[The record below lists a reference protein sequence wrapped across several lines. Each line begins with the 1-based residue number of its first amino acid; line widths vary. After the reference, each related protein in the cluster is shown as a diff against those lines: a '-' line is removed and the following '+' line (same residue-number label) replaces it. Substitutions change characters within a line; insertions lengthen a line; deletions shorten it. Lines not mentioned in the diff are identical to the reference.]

1 MSESLTMPV
10 PEELWSSGCVI
21 DLEKVNKKTE
31 LADLYAS
38 IHWVDPLDNSTKLLK
53 LGIHVERVHGSYG
66 PVTMTVFCP
75 YQVVNHSRLDLKLHT
90 TAAKTVGLFRV
101 TQPVDLRYA
110 DLDTVYPETVDLF
123 SPMTGAEETVVETED
138 GLVSG
143 PFSLLAAPPLAV
155 IPLFLKSDSKQQ
167 HPVHE
172 LSLRWEWGDAE
183 NRTKRFIL
191 EPMFEFI
198 NKTPVPLL
206 LAKVQ
211 QATEKP
217 SKEHTH
223 TLQAGL
229 AMPYNDALGSQL
241 WKIKLAAIDG
251 EHAAH
256 YLHTNLTLGVLP
268 LGLSPALLS
277 QRACSMV
284 CSVLWTLASCLSQYR
299 APLEVG

>member
-1 MSESLTMPV
+1 MPV

-21 DLEKVNKKTE
+21 DLTKVNKKTE

-38 IHWVDPLDNSTKLLK
+38 VHWIDPIDNSTKLLK

-75 YQVVNHSRLDLKLHT
+75 YQIVNHSRLSLSLHT

-101 TQPVDLRYA
+101 SQPIDLRDIDA
-110 DLDTVYPETVDLF
+110 SATYPETIDLF
-123 SPMTGAEETVVETED
+123 SPMTGAEETVVETEQ

-143 PFSLLAAPPLAV
+143 PFSLLAAPTLAV
-155 IPLFLKSDSKQQ
+155 IPLYQKSDSKQR

-172 LSLRWEWGDAE
+172 LALRWEWGDAD

-191 EPMFEFI
+191 EPMFEFF

-211 QATEKP
+211 QADEVP
-217 SKEHTH
+217 SKDHAH
-223 TLQAGL
+223 TLKAGIS
-229 AMPYNDALGSQL
+229 MPYNDARGSQL

-251 EHAAH
+251 K
-256 YLHTNLTLGVLP
+256 LP
-268 LGLSPALLS
+268 AEPNSFGAGSS
-277 QRACSMV
+277 VFCACSMV
-284 CSVLWTLASCLSQYR
+284 GPFLWAQASNLASHC
-299 APLEVG
+299 APLEIGRR